1 MSRRGRSPLVAF
13 MHFRMPRRATYERF
27 PRQLV
32 CGDGRGPWLC
42 QAGAVRG
49 DAPLGGLGEVLPQ
62 VEPVGDLDRVPG
74 AAAGGV

>member
-1 MSRRGRSPLVAF
+1 MSRRGRGPLVAF

-42 QAGAVRG
+42 QAGA
-49 DAPLGGLGEVLPQ
+49 PLGGLGEVLPQ
-62 VEPVGDLDRVPG
+62 VEPIGDLDRVPD